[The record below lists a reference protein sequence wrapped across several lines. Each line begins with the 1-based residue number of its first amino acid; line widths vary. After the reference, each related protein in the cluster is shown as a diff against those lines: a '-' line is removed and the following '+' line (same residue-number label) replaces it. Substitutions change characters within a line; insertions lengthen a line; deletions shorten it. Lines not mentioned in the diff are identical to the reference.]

1 MNTEEYR
8 RMHHAESRHWW
19 YRALHAR
26 VLRARERFAPDAH
39 TMLDVGCGTGGMLAR
54 IPAGIRAAGIDLAP
68 EAVALCRERGLRG
81 IARASA
87 EAIPFEAASVDAVLL
102 LDLLYHRNVLDPAR
116 VLHEVRRVL
125 APEGV
130 AIINAPAYAWLRSS
144 HDDAVHTA
152 RRFTCGELVQLL
164 ESADFEV
171 SFASYWNTILFP
183 PIALLRVLRRWFP
196 PPGSDV
202 TEAGPAWVNALLG
215 VVLALEAAVMW
226 RVPLPFGVSILAVAR
241 PARPPNQP
249 ARVTQT

>member
-1 MNTEEYR
+1 
-8 RMHHAESRHWW
+8 
-19 YRALHAR
+19 
-26 VLRARERFAPDAH
+26 
-39 TMLDVGCGTGGMLAR
+39 MLAR